1 MPSMADRPGRSSL
14 GLVAGSLATGV
25 AVALLLVWW
34 VRRERAAHL
43 EEWRA
48 RLSATVEDRR
58 AGLDTWIEERI
69 GGALAIA
76 QYPSTLSLL
85 DRRARPSQPFSEEGR
100 GADHVRDV
108 LDRLRSVYHYR
119 AVWIVDASGGIA
131 ASSGSLEPDFTCLEI
146 AREVQARREPLV
158 AFHERSDGAVVA
170 GAAAPVLASE
180 GRPLGAVLIEIDPR
194 RNVYLM
200 LTTEPSP
207 TRSGETL
214 LVKKE
219 GADVVFLSPLRHG
232 KGGPL
237 LARRPLASS
246 GLAATAALSGVG
258 TFGEFVD
265 YRGARVLAATG
276 RLRNAPW
283 RIVTKIDADEA
294 FEVYDE
300 QMRQSAAAASGLLL
314 AAAGVAF
321 GLWRQRTASS
331 RLALA
336 RSEARFGLLLEHAAD
351 AILFVRQD
359 GRIANVNRRAEELYG
374 YRRSELLAMHI
385 HDLCPPPGRADVVGT
400 DVRMRMVAAGHSSGL
415 AFAEDHLTRDG
426 RLVPVEVSGRLVE
439 LDGEGLFLAIVR
451 DVRERKAAEKR
462 IALLNRLLR
471 TLSEVNRA
479 MARESDPERLVS
491 EACRILVA
499 HGGFRMAWIGLGDPG
514 TGQVVPVAW
523 SGHDDGY
530 LSEVVVGKD
539 ETPFGHGPVSTSL
552 HEGRTVVVSD
562 VETDERLSPMREA
575 ARRRGY
581 RSLAAAPVPT
591 GGGTPTVLAL
601 YAAEP
606 GFFEAEVVKVVEEL
620 AGDVG
625 FALRSIETDRER
637 TQALEDLCS
646 SEAALRESEARFKR
660 LAENA
665 PDVIY
670 RLRLW
675 PSPAVEYVNR
685 AVEVIGHSP
694 DEFLADPGL
703 LGRLIHPDDLHV
715 MEATFRG
722 ELSPTQPTR
731 IRWVRDDGSIV
742 WTEIHSVAV
751 RDGDGRVVAVEGISR
766 DVTGRVAAEQA
777 LRRLSAAVEQSPV
790 SVLITDARGA
800 IEYTNPAFTRLTGY
814 TLEEVKGRNPRLLQS
829 GHTPVETHADLWR
842 TISSGGEWRGEMSN
856 RRKDGS
862 IYLERASISGIRD
875 ADGHLLSYLSV
886 AEDITEFRRAEEV
899 LRETREQLLQAQKL
913 EAVGRLAGGVAH
925 DFNNIL
931 GVVLGH
937 AEFVLHELHSGD
949 ENRPRLEQIMA
960 AARRAADLTRQLLA
974 FSRRQVL
981 RAQVVNLNAVVLD
994 TREMLQRLIGEDVE
1008 LRTCLEADLG
1018 QVKVDPGQMGQVLV
1032 NLALNARDAM
1042 PEGGTLAVETA
1053 NATLDQ
1059 PLAGEPDTLLAG
1071 SYVRLRVCDTGT
1083 GIEDVFRRHIFEP
1096 FFTTKA
1102 QGLGSGLGLST
1113 VYGIV
1118 TQSGGTIQVDSSP
1131 GRGTAFTIYL
1141 PRLEDAAV
1149 VVPAVPVEEAPRG
1162 GAETILV
1169 VEDEGELRSLI
1180 CEVLGAAGHTVLAAA
1195 SGPEALAR
1203 AESHAGSVQLLLTDV
1218 VMPGMNGRELAERLT
1233 ALRPGLRVLFISGYA
1248 SDVIA
1253 KRGVLEERVDLLEK
1267 PFSRASLLRRVRRA
1281 LDGKP
1286 FNPAAPPGSW
1296 RPAPRA

>member
-14 GLVAGSLATGV
+14 GLVAGILATGV
-25 AVALLLVWW
+25 AVALLSLWW
-34 VRRERAAHL
+34 ARRERATHL
-43 EEWRA
+43 EQWRA

-58 AGLDTWIEERI
+58 AGADAWIEERI
-69 GGALAIA
+69 SDALVAA

-85 DRRARPSQPFSEEGR
+85 DRRARPSRPLSEETS
-100 GADHVRDV
+100 GADHLRDV
-108 LDRLRSVYHYR
+108 LDRLRSVYHHR
-119 AVWIVDASGGIA
+119 AVWIVDASGGVA
-131 ASSGSLEPDFTCLEI
+131 ASSGSLQPDSRCLEI
-146 AREVQARREPLV
+146 AREVQAHREPRV
-158 AFHERSDGAVVA
+158 AFHERSDGAVVV
-170 GAAAPVLASE
+170 GAAAPVLAPE
-180 GRPLGAVLIEIDPR
+180 GRPLGAVLIEIDPTR
-194 RNVYLM
+194 SVYLM
-200 LTTEPSP
+200 LTTEPAP

-214 LVKKE
+214 LVEKE
-219 GADVVFLSPLRHG
+219 GGDLVFLSPLRQG
-232 KGGPL
+232 KEGPL
-237 LARRPLASS
+237 RARWPLAQP
-246 GLAATAALSGVG
+246 GLAAIAALSGIE

-265 YRGARVLAATG
+265 YRGVRVLAATR

-283 RIVTKIDADEA
+283 GIVTKIDADEA
-294 FEVYDE
+294 FEAYDE
-300 QMRQSAAAASGLLL
+300 EIRQTAAAAAGLLL

-321 GLWRQRTASS
+321 GLWRQRTASA

-336 RSEARFGLLLEHAAD
+336 RSEARFGVLLEHAAD

-385 HDLCPPPGRADVVGT
+385 HDLCPPQGGADTAGT
-400 DVRMRMVAAGHSSGL
+400 DVRTRMVAVGHSSGL
-415 AFAEDHLTRDG
+415 AFEEDHLTRDG

-499 HGGFRMAWIGLGDPG
+499 HGGFRMAWIGLGDPA
-514 TGQVVPVAW
+514 TGQVVPAAW
-523 SGHDDGY
+523 FGHDDGY
-530 LSEVVVGKD
+530 LSEVIVGKD
-539 ETPFGHGPVSTSL
+539 DTPLGHGPTWTSL
-552 HEGRTVVVSD
+552 REGRTVVVTD
-562 VETDERLSPMREA
+562 VETDEQVAPWREA

-581 RSLAAAPVPT
+581 RSLAATPVPT
-591 GGGTPTVLAL
+591 SGGTPTVLAL

-606 GFFEAEVVKVVEEL
+606 GVFEAEVVEVVEEL

-625 FALRSIETDRER
+625 FALRSIEADRER
-637 TQALEDLCS
+637 TQALEDLRS

-685 AVEVIGHSP
+685 AIEVIGHSP
-694 DEFLADPGL
+694 EEFLADPGL
-703 LGRLIHPDDLHV
+703 LPRLIHPDDRHV
-715 MEATFRG
+715 MAATFRG
-722 ELSPTQPTR
+722 ELSAMQPSR

-751 RDGDGRVVAVEGISR
+751 RDSEGRVVAVEGISR
-766 DVTGRVAAEQA
+766 DVTGRVAAEQV

-790 SVLITDARGA
+790 SVLITDTRGA
-800 IEYTNPAFTRLTGY
+800 IEYANSAFTRLTGY
-814 TLEEVKGRNPRLLQS
+814 TLEEVKGENPRLLQS
-829 GHTPVETHADLWR
+829 GETPAETYADLWR
-842 TISSGGEWRGEMSN
+842 TIGAGGEWHGEMSN
-856 RRKDGS
+856 RRKDGT
-862 IYLERASISGIRD
+862 IYLEYASISGIRD
-875 ADGHLLSYLSV
+875 AEGHLLSYLSV
-886 AEDITEFRRAEEV
+886 AEDITERRRAEEA
-899 LRETREQLLQAQKL
+899 LRETREQLLQSQKL

-937 AEFVLHELHSGD
+937 AELLLRKLHPGD
-949 ENRPRLEQIMA
+949 ENRPRLEQILT

-981 RAQVVNLNAVVLD
+981 RAQVVDLNAVVMD
-994 TREMLQRLIGEDVE
+994 TREILERLIGEDIE
-1008 LRTCLEADLG
+1008 LGTRLEPDLG
-1018 QVKVDPGQMGQVLV
+1018 RVEVDPGQIGQVLM

-1042 PEGGTLAVETA
+1042 PEGGTLAIETA
-1053 NATLDQ
+1053 NATLDEAT
-1059 PLAGEPDTLLAG
+1059 PGEPDTLPPG

-1083 GIEDVFRRHIFEP
+1083 GIDEPVRPHIFEP

-1102 QGLGSGLGLST
+1102 PGLGSGLGLST

-1118 TQSGGTIQVDSSP
+1118 KQSGGTIQVDSSP
-1131 GRGTAFTIYL
+1131 GQGTAFTIHL
-1141 PRLEDAAV
+1141 PRLQDAAAV
-1149 VVPAVPVEEAPRG
+1149 VSAPPVEEAPRG

-1169 VEDEGELRSLI
+1169 VEDQDELRSLI
-1180 CEVLGAAGHTVLAAA
+1180 CEVLGDRRLHRARRRERARGPGAGGIPRRPRSAPADRRRHARHERPGAGGTPHRPAARLA
-1195 SGPEALAR
+1195 GPLRLRVRERRHRKARRSRGAGQPAREALLAGEPAPGGSAGPST
-1203 AESHAGSVQLLLTDV
+1203 AE
-1218 VMPGMNGRELAERLT
+1218 
-1233 ALRPGLRVLFISGYA
+1233 
-1248 SDVIA
+1248 
-1253 KRGVLEERVDLLEK
+1253 
-1267 PFSRASLLRRVRRA
+1267 
-1281 LDGKP
+1281 P
-1286 FNPAAPPGSW
+1286 FNPAAPP
-1296 RPAPRA
+1296 